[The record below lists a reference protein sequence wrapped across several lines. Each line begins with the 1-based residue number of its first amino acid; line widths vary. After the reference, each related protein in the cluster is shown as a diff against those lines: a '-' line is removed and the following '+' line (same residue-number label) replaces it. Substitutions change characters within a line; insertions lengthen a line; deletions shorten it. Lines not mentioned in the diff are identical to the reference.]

1 MEPVFTEI
9 PKLRRGCR
17 LSPASVPEPLLLIP
31 EGALRLQGP
40 GRRILE
46 LCDGERSLGDVIRQL
61 QTEYSSSESSQISQE
76 VITFLQALQEKGAIE
91 FL

>member
-1 MEPVFTEI
+1 MQPVFTEI

-17 LSPASVPEPLLLIP
+17 LSPSSAPEPLLLIP

-40 GRRILE
+40 GKRILE
-46 LCDGERSLGDVIRQL
+46 LCDGERSLGDLIRQL
-61 QTEYSSSESSQISQE
+61 QTEYPSAESSQISQE
-76 VITFLQALQEKGAIE
+76 VVTFLQGLREKGAIE